1 MSKKYIRFPVDKEH
15 KKFCEF
21 MGYPLL
27 SEKNEFFI
35 YEVPH
40 NHICRFLIN
49 YEKWMQG
56 SFDKDAFIKQN
67 DI

>member
-1 MSKKYIRFPVDKEH
+1 
-15 KKFCEF
+15 